1 MGRFVIIGKRY
12 IIRCCLISAFGS
24 YLLVTFS
31 CIYQPNEPSEHS
43 HDSQF
48 FFFFFSR
55 FYLTHKEVTTA
66 MLGLALRFLI
76 L

>member
-1 MGRFVIIGKRY
+1 MGRFVIICKRY
-12 IIRCCLISAFGS
+12 IIRCYLVSAFGS
-24 YLLVTFS
+24 YLLVSFS

-48 FFFFFSR
+48 FFLFPSR
-55 FYLTHKEVTTA
+55 FYSTHKEVTTA
-66 MLGLALRFLI
+66 KLGSALRFLI